1 MNINEVYK
9 KIYGIASGKTKRLSV
24 KNALNIAKTLNPRL
38 RTTNI
43 NRSNY
48 NRMISVDDKMLKIIA
63 IMVIAPKTTNYN
75 VGKNRLAYAL
85 IETIKLHGIF
95 NSNSNSNSNI
105 TLKMSPKTKKIIR
118 KK

>member
-1 MNINEVYK
+1 MNVNEVYK
-9 KIYGIASGKTKRLSV
+9 KIYGIASGKIKRLSV

-43 NRSNY
+43 NRSN
-48 NRMISVDDKMLKIIA
+48 RMISVDDKMLKIIA

-75 VGKNRLAYAL
+75 IGKNRLAYAL
-85 IETIKLHGIF
+85 IETIKLHDIV
-95 NSNSNSNSNI
+95 NSNSNSNSNV
-105 TLKMSPKTKKIIR
+105 TSKMSPKTKKVIR